1 MVKNLGKNHDKRG
14 LDKNQAAGEKTF
26 AMCYKRLQ
34 NVHINFP
41 HINF

>member
-1 MVKNLGKNHDKRG
+1 MVKNLGKNHDKRE
-14 LDKNQAAGEKTF
+14 LEKNAAGEKTF

-34 NVHINFP
+34 NVLFP

>member
-34 NVHINFP
+34 NVLFP